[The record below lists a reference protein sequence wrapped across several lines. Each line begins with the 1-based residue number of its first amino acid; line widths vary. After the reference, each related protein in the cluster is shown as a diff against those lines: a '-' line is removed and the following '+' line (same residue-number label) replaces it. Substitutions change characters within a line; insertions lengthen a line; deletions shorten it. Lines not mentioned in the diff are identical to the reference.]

1 MTHHSRN
8 KNKLSGDWTGALCVH
23 GLHLHPL
30 GSVCACVSA
39 ASSSYTLYC
48 PWGNPGYFLSQGRQ
62 QEEQTYLPPPV
73 GLPTGASPRTT
84 GLLCPRPRQMT
95 AVLLFYFGLVL
106 INTGYLPLLGPPTTT
121 HRTLKREGERSGDG
135 CWVETERK
143 VGHVSQLKI
152 IALNVYTWSRL
163 RNIAY

>member
-1 MTHHSRN
+1 MYMAYICILWEVFVHVSQLLAAVTHSV
-8 KNKLSGDWTGALCVH
+8 LSLRD
-23 GLHLHPL
+23 
-30 GSVCACVSA
+30 
-39 ASSSYTLYC
+39 
-48 PWGNPGYFLSQGRQ
+48 PGYFLSQGRQ

-152 IALNVYTWSRL
+152 IALNVYT
-163 RNIAY
+163 